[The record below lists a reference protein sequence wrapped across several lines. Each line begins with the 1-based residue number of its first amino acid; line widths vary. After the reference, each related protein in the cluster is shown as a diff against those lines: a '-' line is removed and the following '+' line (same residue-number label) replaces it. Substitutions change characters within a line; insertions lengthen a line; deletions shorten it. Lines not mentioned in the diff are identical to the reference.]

1 MRNSNRRRG
10 GRSGPVASI
19 LAIVMVVAG
28 CGSSATARPPTPAPT
43 PVITADPHLRDP
55 ASLEDIFNALAAAG
69 LRVTPNN
76 AVAAAEPRRKINATF
91 VDWPFV
97 VSEFSS
103 TAARKAATRWNPK
116 VPVARDEAPYA
127 FAGLN
132 MLIEFGPTV
141 TNNATAVAPALPY
154 QEAAAALVR
163 VLDPLIGP
171 LEERAVVPIPVPA
184 ASPGPSRAQASPAP
198 SASGH

>member
-1 MRNSNRRRG
+1 M
-10 GRSGPVASI
+10 GPIAAIAVA
-19 LAIVMVVAG
+19 LVVTG
-28 CGSSATARPPTPAPT
+28 CGSSATPRPATPAPT
-43 PVITADPHLRDP
+43 PVITPDPHLRDP
-55 ASLEDIFNALAAAG
+55 ATLEAVFDALAAAG

-76 AVAAAEPRRKINATF
+76 AVAATEPRRKVNATY

-103 TAARKAATRWNPK
+103 TAARKAATHWNPK
-116 VPVARDEAPYA
+116 VPVARDEPPYS

-132 MLIEFGPTV
+132 ILVQFGPTV
-141 TNNATAVAPALPY
+141 TNNATAVAPAAPY

-171 LEERAVVPIPVPA
+171 LEERAVVPIPIPA
-184 ASPGPSRAQASPAP
+184 ASAAAAPSPAVP
-198 SASGH
+198 TPAASGH